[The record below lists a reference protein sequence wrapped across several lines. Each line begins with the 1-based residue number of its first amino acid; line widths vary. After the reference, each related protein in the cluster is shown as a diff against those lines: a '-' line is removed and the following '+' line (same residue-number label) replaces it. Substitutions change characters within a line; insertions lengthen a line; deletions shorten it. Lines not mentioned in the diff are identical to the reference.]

1 MPRLL
6 RMPGISADAE
16 EVVFLEWCST
26 VGSTV
31 AAGAAIATVE
41 TEKANVDIEAEE
53 EAVLWRTLIK
63 PGDAV
68 AVGAPIAVLAG
79 VGEDVS
85 DEGSVLDALGL
96 ATISAADATEH
107 HVADHDNVEER
118 DATATPTATPTPTPA
133 EATAPSP
140 ATEIGVDTPQAS
152 GRLFASPLARK
163 LARDNDIA
171 LDSVVGTGPSGRIV
185 RRDID
190 LAAADRVKDHAPQ
203 PTASQP
209 REAIGSQAVGA
220 AQFVD
225 IPHSGMRRA
234 IARALTASKQ
244 NVPHFYLE
252 STCRVES
259 LLEMRQTINNDS
271 PVRISIND
279 FVLKAVGKALMDVPE
294 MNVVWTD
301 DAVRRFSTADVS
313 VAVGGDHG
321 LVTPVLRSVESMSL
335 SQISGHV
342 RDVVGRA
349 GSGQLK
355 QGELEGGSFSV
366 SNLGM
371 YAVERFAA
379 IINPP
384 QAGILAVGAVREEPV
399 VTNGSLGVGSVL
411 TVTLSADH
419 RGVDGVVAATWLK
432 RFTTLMENPAL
443 LLA

>member
-53 EAVLWRTLIK
+53 EAVLWRTLIE

-96 ATISAADATEH
+96 ATTSAADAAEH

-118 DATATPTATPTPTPA
+118 DATAEPTATPA

-140 ATEIGVDTPQAS
+140 AADIGVDTPQAN

-163 LARDNDIA
+163 LARDNNIA
-171 LDSVVGTGPSGRIV
+171 LDSVVGTGPGGRIV

-190 LAAADRVKDHAPQ
+190 LVREGRAVHGASQ
-203 PTASQP
+203 PSASQP
-209 REAIGSQAVGA
+209 REGLGHQAMRA
-220 AQFVD
+220 AEFVD

-259 LLEMRQTINNDS
+259 LLEMRETINNDS

-335 SQISGHV
+335 SQVSGHV
-342 RDVVGRA
+342 RDFVDRA
-349 GSGQLK
+349 GSGKLK

-371 YAVERFAA
+371 YGVERFAA

-384 QAGILAVGAVREEPV
+384 QAGILAVGALREEPV
-399 VTNGSLGVGSVL
+399 VTNGSLRIGSVL

-432 RFTTLMENPAL
+432 RFTALMENPAL

>member
-53 EAVLWRTLIK
+53 EAVLWRTLIE

-85 DEGSVLDALGL
+85 DEGGVLDSLGL
-96 ATISAADATEH
+96 ATTSTADAAEH
-107 HVADHDNVEER
+107 QVADHDNVEER
-118 DATATPTATPTPTPA
+118 DNVEDRDASPKPT

-140 ATEIGVDTPQAS
+140 AADIGVGAPRAN

-171 LDSVVGTGPSGRIV
+171 LAGVMGTGPGGRII

-190 LAAADRVKDHAPQ
+190 LARAGRAEDRVSQ
-203 PTASQP
+203 LSASQP
-209 REAIGSQAVGA
+209 REAIGRQTAGA
-220 AQFVD
+220 AEFVD

-259 LLEMRQTINNDS
+259 LLEMRETINNDS
-271 PVRISIND
+271 QVRISIND

-321 LVTPVLRSVESMSL
+321 LVTPVLRSVESLSL

-342 RDVVGRA
+342 RDFVDRA
-349 GSGQLK
+349 SRGQLK

-384 QAGILAVGAVREEPV
+384 QAGILAVGAVREGPV
-399 VTNGSLGVGSVL
+399 VTNGLVGVGSVL

-432 RFTTLMENPAL
+432 RFTALMENPAL

>member
-53 EAVLWRTLIK
+53 EAVLWRTLIE

-85 DEGSVLDALGL
+85 DEGGVLDALGL
-96 ATISAADATEH
+96 TTTSATDAAEH
-107 HVADHDNVEER
+107 RVADHDNVEER
-118 DATATPTATPTPTPA
+118 DATPTPTPTPMSIPA
-133 EATAPSP
+133 EAHAPSP
-140 ATEIGVDTPQAS
+140 TAGIGVGAPRANS
-152 GRLFASPLARK
+152 RLFASPLARK

-171 LDSVVGTGPSGRIV
+171 LDSVVGTGPGGRIV

-190 LAAADRVKDHAPQ
+190 LARAGRAVDRESQ
-203 PTASQP
+203 PSASQP
-209 REAIGSQAVGA
+209 RESMEFQDAGAVEFA
-220 AQFVD
+220 D

-321 LVTPVLRSVESMSL
+321 LVPPVLRSVESLSL
-335 SQISGHV
+335 SRICG
-342 RDVVGRA
+342 DVGDFVDRA

-384 QAGILAVGAVREEPV
+384 QAGILAVGAVRKEPV
-399 VTNGSLGVGSVL
+399 VTKGVVGVGSVL

-432 RFTTLMENPAL
+432 RFTALMENPAL

>member
-53 EAVLWRTLIK
+53 EAVLWRTLIE

-96 ATISAADATEH
+96 ATTSAADAAEH

-118 DATATPTATPTPTPA
+118 DATAEPTATPA

-140 ATEIGVDTPQAS
+140 AVDIGVDTPQAN

-163 LARDNDIA
+163 LARDNNIA
-171 LDSVVGTGPSGRIV
+171 LDSVVGTGPGGRIV

-190 LAAADRVKDHAPQ
+190 LVRDGRAVHGASQ
-203 PTASQP
+203 PSASQP
-209 REAIGSQAVGA
+209 REGLGHQAMPA
-220 AQFVD
+220 AEFVD

-259 LLEMRQTINNDS
+259 LLEMRETINNDS

-335 SQISGHV
+335 SQVSGHV
-342 RDVVGRA
+342 RDFVDRA
-349 GSGQLK
+349 GSGKLK

-371 YAVERFAA
+371 YGVERFAA

-399 VTNGSLGVGSVL
+399 VTNGSLRIGSVL

-432 RFTTLMENPAL
+432 RFTALMENPAL

>member
-53 EAVLWRTLIK
+53 EAVLWRTLIE

-96 ATISAADATEH
+96 ATTSAADAAEH

-118 DATATPTATPTPTPA
+118 DATAEPTATPA

-140 ATEIGVDTPQAS
+140 AADIGVDTPQAN

-163 LARDNDIA
+163 LARDNNIA
-171 LDSVVGTGPSGRIV
+171 LDSVVGTGPGGRIV

-190 LAAADRVKDHAPQ
+190 LVRDGRAVHGASQ
-203 PTASQP
+203 PSASQP
-209 REAIGSQAVGA
+209 REGLGHQAMRA
-220 AQFVD
+220 AEFVD

-259 LLEMRQTINNDS
+259 LLEMRETINNDS

-335 SQISGHV
+335 SQVSGHV
-342 RDVVGRA
+342 RDFVDRA
-349 GSGQLK
+349 GSGKLK

-371 YAVERFAA
+371 YGVERFAA

-399 VTNGSLGVGSVL
+399 VTNGSLRIGSVL

-432 RFTTLMENPAL
+432 RFTALMENPAL

>member
-53 EAVLWRTLIK
+53 EAVLWRTLIE

-96 ATISAADATEH
+96 ATTSAAAVEH
-107 HVADHDNVEER
+107 HVADHDKVEEG
-118 DATATPTATPTPTPA
+118 DATTEPTATPTPA
-133 EATAPSP
+133 EANAPSP
-140 ATEIGVDTPQAS
+140 AADIRVDTPQVN

-163 LARDNDIA
+163 LARDNNIA
-171 LDSVVGTGPSGRIV
+171 LDSVVGTGPGGRIV

-190 LAAADRVKDHAPQ
+190 LVRDGRAVHGASQ
-203 PTASQP
+203 PSDSQP
-209 REAIGSQAVGA
+209 REARGNQAVRSA
-220 AQFVD
+220 EFVD

-321 LVTPVLRSVESMSL
+321 LVTPVLRGVESMSL

-342 RDVVGRA
+342 RDFVDRA
-349 GSGQLK
+349 GSGKLK

-432 RFTTLMENPAL
+432 RFTTLVENPAL

>member
-16 EVVFLEWCST
+16 EVVFLEWCSAL
-26 VGSTV
+26 GSTV

-53 EAVLWRTLIK
+53 EAVLWRTLIE

-85 DEGSVLDALGL
+85 DEGGVLGALGL
-96 ATISAADATEH
+96 ATTSAAEH
-107 HVADHDNVEER
+107 KFADHDNVEEH
-118 DATATPTATPTPTPA
+118 DATAEPTATPTLTPV
-133 EATAPSP
+133 EANAPNP
-140 ATEIGVDTPQAS
+140 AADIRVHSPQAN

-163 LARDNDIA
+163 LARDNNIE
-171 LDSVVGTGPSGRIV
+171 LDTVVGTGPGGRIV

-190 LAAADRVKDHAPQ
+190 LLREGRAVHGASQ
-203 PTASQP
+203 PSDSQP
-209 REAIGSQAVGA
+209 REARGHQAVRA
-220 AQFVD
+220 AGFVD

-259 LLEMRQTINNDS
+259 LLEMRETINSDS
-271 PVRISIND
+271 QVRISIND

-335 SQISGHV
+335 SQIAGHV
-342 RDVVGRA
+342 RDFVDRA
-349 GSGQLK
+349 GSGKLK
-355 QGELEGGSFSV
+355 QGELVGGSFSV

-419 RGVDGVVAATWLK
+419 RGVDGVVAAMWLK
-432 RFTTLMENPAL
+432 RFTALMESPAL

>member
-53 EAVLWRTLIK
+53 EAVLWRTLIE

-96 ATISAADATEH
+96 ATTSADNAAEH
-107 HVADHDNVEER
+107 HVADHDKVEER
-118 DATATPTATPTPTPA
+118 DATATPTATPIPTPV
-133 EATAPSP
+133 ETNAPGS
-140 ATEIGVDTPQAS
+140 AADIGVDAPQAN

-163 LARDNDIA
+163 LARDNNIA
-171 LDSVVGTGPSGRIV
+171 LDSVVGTGPGGRIV

-190 LAAADRVKDHAPQ
+190 LVREGRAVNGASQ
-203 PTASQP
+203 PSASQP
-209 REAIGSQAVGA
+209 REVLGHQAVRA
-220 AQFVD
+220 AEFVD

-271 PVRISIND
+271 QVRISIND

-294 MNVVWTD
+294 MNVMWTD

-342 RDVVGRA
+342 RDFVDRA
-349 GSGQLK
+349 GSGKLK

-384 QAGILAVGAVREEPV
+384 QAGILAVGAIREEPV

-432 RFTTLMENPAL
+432 RFTALMENPAL

>member
-53 EAVLWRTLIK
+53 EAVLWRTLIE

-96 ATISAADATEH
+96 ATTSAADAAEH

-118 DATATPTATPTPTPA
+118 DATAEPTATPA

-140 ATEIGVDTPQAS
+140 AADIGVDTPQAN

-163 LARDNDIA
+163 LARDNNIA
-171 LDSVVGTGPSGRIV
+171 LDSVVGTGPGGRIV

-190 LAAADRVKDHAPQ
+190 LVREGRAVHGASQ
-203 PTASQP
+203 PSASQP
-209 REAIGSQAVGA
+209 REGLGHQAMRA
-220 AQFVD
+220 AEFVD

-259 LLEMRQTINNDS
+259 LLEMRETINNDS

-335 SQISGHV
+335 SQVSGHV
-342 RDVVGRA
+342 RDFVDRA
-349 GSGQLK
+349 GSGKLK

-371 YAVERFAA
+371 YGVERFAA

-399 VTNGSLGVGSVL
+399 VTNGSLRIGSVL

-432 RFTTLMENPAL
+432 RFTALMENPAL

>member
-53 EAVLWRTLIK
+53 EAVLWRTLIE

-85 DEGSVLDALGL
+85 DEGGVLDSLGL
-96 ATISAADATEH
+96 ATTSTADAAEH
-107 HVADHDNVEER
+107 QVADHDNVEER
-118 DATATPTATPTPTPA
+118 DNVEDRDATPKPT
-133 EATAPSP
+133 EAAAPSP
-140 ATEIGVDTPQAS
+140 AADIGVGAPRAN

-171 LDSVVGTGPSGRIV
+171 LAGVMGTGPGGRIV

-190 LAAADRVKDHAPQ
+190 LARAGRAEDRVSQ
-203 PTASQP
+203 LSASQP
-209 REAIGSQAVGA
+209 REAIGRQTAGA
-220 AQFVD
+220 AEFVD

-259 LLEMRQTINNDS
+259 LLEMRETINNDS
-271 PVRISIND
+271 QVRISIND
-279 FVLKAVGKALMDVPE
+279 CVLKAVGKALMDVPE

-321 LVTPVLRSVESMSL
+321 LVTPVLRSVESLSL

-342 RDVVGRA
+342 RDFVDRA
-349 GSGQLK
+349 SRGQLK

-384 QAGILAVGAVREEPV
+384 QAGILAVGAVREGPV
-399 VTNGSLGVGSVL
+399 VTNGLVGVGSVL

-432 RFTTLMENPAL
+432 RFTALMENPAL

>member
-53 EAVLWRTLIK
+53 EAVLWRTLIE

-85 DEGSVLDALGL
+85 DEGGVLDSLGL
-96 ATISAADATEH
+96 ATTSTADAAEH
-107 HVADHDNVEER
+107 QVADHDNVEDR
-118 DATATPTATPTPTPA
+118 DATPKPT

-140 ATEIGVDTPQAS
+140 AADIGVGAPRAN

-171 LDSVVGTGPSGRIV
+171 LAGVMGTGPGGRII

-190 LAAADRVKDHAPQ
+190 LARAGRAEDRVSQ
-203 PTASQP
+203 SSASQP
-209 REAIGSQAVGA
+209 REAIGRQTAGA
-220 AQFVD
+220 AEFVD

-259 LLEMRQTINNDS
+259 LLEMRETINNDS
-271 PVRISIND
+271 QVRISIND

-321 LVTPVLRSVESMSL
+321 LVTPVLRSVESLSL

-342 RDVVGRA
+342 RDFVDRA
-349 GSGQLK
+349 SRGQLK

-399 VTNGSLGVGSVL
+399 VTNGLVGVGSVL

-432 RFTTLMENPAL
+432 RFTALMENPAL

>member
-53 EAVLWRTLIK
+53 EAVLWRTLIE

-96 ATISAADATEH
+96 ATTSAADAAEH

-118 DATATPTATPTPTPA
+118 DATAEPTATPA

-140 ATEIGVDTPQAS
+140 AADIGVDTPQAN

-163 LARDNDIA
+163 LARDNNIA
-171 LDSVVGTGPSGRIV
+171 LDSVVGTGPGGRIV

-190 LAAADRVKDHAPQ
+190 LVRDGRAVHGASQ
-203 PTASQP
+203 PSASQP
-209 REAIGSQAVGA
+209 REGLGHQAMPA
-220 AQFVD
+220 AEFVD

-259 LLEMRQTINNDS
+259 LLEMRETINNDS

-335 SQISGHV
+335 SQVSGHV
-342 RDVVGRA
+342 RDFVDRA
-349 GSGQLK
+349 GSGKLK

-371 YAVERFAA
+371 YGVERFAA
-379 IINPP
+379 IISPP

-399 VTNGSLGVGSVL
+399 VTNGSLRIGSVL

-432 RFTTLMENPAL
+432 RFTALMENPAL

>member
-53 EAVLWRTLIK
+53 EAVLWRTLIE

-96 ATISAADATEH
+96 ATTSAAAVEH
-107 HVADHDNVEER
+107 HVADHDKVEEG
-118 DATATPTATPTPTPA
+118 DATTEPRATPTPA
-133 EATAPSP
+133 EANAPSP
-140 ATEIGVDTPQAS
+140 AADIVADSRQVN

-163 LARDNDIA
+163 LARDNNIA
-171 LDSVVGTGPSGRIV
+171 LDSVVGTGPGGRIV

-190 LAAADRVKDHAPQ
+190 LVREGRTVHG
-203 PTASQP
+203 ASQP
-209 REAIGSQAVGA
+209 SDSQPHETRGNQAVHGA
-220 AQFVD
+220 EFVD

-321 LVTPVLRSVESMSL
+321 LVTPVLRGVESMSL

-342 RDVVGRA
+342 RDFVDRA
-349 GSGQLK
+349 GSGKLK

-371 YAVERFAA
+371 YGVERFAA

-399 VTNGSLGVGSVL
+399 VADGVVGIGSVL

-432 RFTTLMENPAL
+432 RFTTLVENPAL

>member
-53 EAVLWRTLIK
+53 EAVLWRTLIE

-85 DEGSVLDALGL
+85 DEGGVLDALGL
-96 ATISAADATEH
+96 RITSAADAAEH
-107 HVADHDNVEER
+107 QLADHDNVEKR
-118 DATATPTATPTPTPA
+118 DATPTPA
-133 EATAPSP
+133 EANAPSP
-140 ATEIGVDTPQAS
+140 AADIGVDMPRPD

-163 LARDNDIA
+163 LARDNNIA
-171 LDSVVGTGPSGRIV
+171 LDSVVGTGPGGRIV

-190 LAAADRVKDHAPQ
+190 LVRTGRAVDRALQ
-203 PTASQP
+203 PSASQA
-209 REAIGSQAVGA
+209 REAIGSQAARA
-220 AQFVD
+220 AEFVD

-271 PVRISIND
+271 QVRISIND

-301 DAVRRFSTADVS
+301 DAVRRFSRADVS

-342 RDVVGRA
+342 RDFVERA
-349 GSGQLK
+349 GSGKLK

-371 YAVERFAA
+371 YAAERFAA

-432 RFTTLMENPAL
+432 RFTALMESPAL

>member
-53 EAVLWRTLIK
+53 EAVLWRTLIE

-96 ATISAADATEH
+96 ATTSAADAAEH

-118 DATATPTATPTPTPA
+118 DATAEPTATPA

-140 ATEIGVDTPQAS
+140 AVDIGVDTPQAN

-163 LARDNDIA
+163 LARDNNIA
-171 LDSVVGTGPSGRIV
+171 LDSVVGTGPGGRIV

-190 LAAADRVKDHAPQ
+190 LVREGRTVLGASQ
-203 PTASQP
+203 PSASQP
-209 REAIGSQAVGA
+209 REGLGHQAMRA
-220 AQFVD
+220 AEFVD

-259 LLEMRQTINNDS
+259 LLEMRETINNDS

-335 SQISGHV
+335 SQVSGHV
-342 RDVVGRA
+342 RDFVDRA
-349 GSGQLK
+349 GSGKLK

-371 YAVERFAA
+371 YGVERFAA

-399 VTNGSLGVGSVL
+399 VTNGSLRIGSVL

-432 RFTTLMENPAL
+432 RFTALMENPAL

>member
-53 EAVLWRTLIK
+53 EAVLWRTLIE

-85 DEGSVLDALGL
+85 DEGGVLDALGL
-96 ATISAADATEH
+96 ATTSAAAVEH
-107 HVADHDNVEER
+107 HVADHENVKEG
-118 DATATPTATPTPTPA
+118 DATTEPTAIPTPA
-133 EATAPSP
+133 EANAPSP
-140 ATEIGVDTPQAS
+140 AEDIGVDSPQVN

-163 LARDNDIA
+163 LARDNNIA
-171 LDSVVGTGPSGRIV
+171 LDSVVGTGPGGRIV

-190 LAAADRVKDHAPQ
+190 LVREGRTVHG
-203 PTASQP
+203 ASQP
-209 REAIGSQAVGA
+209 SDSQPHETRGNQAVHGA
-220 AQFVD
+220 EFVD
-225 IPHSGMRRA
+225 IPHPGMRRA

-321 LVTPVLRSVESMSL
+321 LVTPVLRGVESMSL
-335 SQISGHV
+335 SQISGRV
-342 RDVVGRA
+342 RDFVDRA
-349 GSGQLK
+349 GSGKLK

-432 RFTTLMENPAL
+432 RFTTLVENPAL

>member
-1 MPRLL
+1 M
-6 RMPGISADAE
+6 
-16 EVVFLEWCST
+16 
-26 VGSTV
+26 
-31 AAGAAIATVE
+31 
-41 TEKANVDIEAEE
+41 
-53 EAVLWRTLIK
+53 
-63 PGDAV
+63 
-68 AVGAPIAVLAG
+68 
-79 VGEDVS
+79 
-85 DEGSVLDALGL
+85 
-96 ATISAADATEH
+96 
-107 HVADHDNVEER
+107 
-118 DATATPTATPTPTPA
+118 
-133 EATAPSP
+133 
-140 ATEIGVDTPQAS
+140 
-152 GRLFASPLARK
+152 
-163 LARDNDIA
+163 ARDNDIA
-171 LDSVVGTGPSGRIV
+171 LAGVMGTGPGGRIV

-190 LAAADRVKDHAPQ
+190 LARAGRAEDRVSQ
-203 PTASQP
+203 LSASQP
-209 REAIGSQAVGA
+209 REAIGRQTAGA
-220 AQFVD
+220 AEFVD

-259 LLEMRQTINNDS
+259 LLEMRETINNDS
-271 PVRISIND
+271 QVRISIND

-321 LVTPVLRSVESMSL
+321 LVTPVLRSVESLSL

-342 RDVVGRA
+342 RDFVDRA
-349 GSGQLK
+349 SRGQLK

-384 QAGILAVGAVREEPV
+384 QAGILAVGAVREGPV
-399 VTNGSLGVGSVL
+399 VTNGLVGVGSVL

-432 RFTTLMENPAL
+432 RFTALMENPAL

>member
-53 EAVLWRTLIK
+53 EAVLWRTLIE

-96 ATISAADATEH
+96 ATTSAADAAEH

-118 DATATPTATPTPTPA
+118 DATATPTATPA

-140 ATEIGVDTPQAS
+140 AADIGVDTPQAN

-163 LARDNDIA
+163 LARDNNIA
-171 LDSVVGTGPSGRIV
+171 LDSVVGTGPGGRIV

-190 LAAADRVKDHAPQ
+190 LVREGRAVHGASQ
-203 PTASQP
+203 PSASQP
-209 REAIGSQAVGA
+209 REGLGHQAMRA
-220 AQFVD
+220 AEFVD

-259 LLEMRQTINNDS
+259 LLEMRETINNDS

-335 SQISGHV
+335 SQVSGHV
-342 RDVVGRA
+342 RDFVDRA
-349 GSGQLK
+349 GSGKLK

-371 YAVERFAA
+371 YGVERFAA

-384 QAGILAVGAVREEPV
+384 QAGILAVGALREEPV
-399 VTNGSLGVGSVL
+399 VTNGSLRIGSVL

-432 RFTTLMENPAL
+432 RFTALMENPAL

>member
-53 EAVLWRTLIK
+53 EAVLWRTLIE

-96 ATISAADATEH
+96 ATTSAADAAEH

-118 DATATPTATPTPTPA
+118 DATAEPTATPA

-140 ATEIGVDTPQAS
+140 AADIGVDTPQAN

-163 LARDNDIA
+163 LARDNNIA
-171 LDSVVGTGPSGRIV
+171 LDSVVGTGPGGRIV

-190 LAAADRVKDHAPQ
+190 LVRDGRAVHGASQ
-203 PTASQP
+203 PSASQP
-209 REAIGSQAVGA
+209 REGLGHQAMRA
-220 AQFVD
+220 AEFVD

-259 LLEMRQTINNDS
+259 LLEMRETINNDS

-335 SQISGHV
+335 SQVSGHV
-342 RDVVGRA
+342 RDFVDRA
-349 GSGQLK
+349 GSGKLK

-371 YAVERFAA
+371 YGVERFAA

-384 QAGILAVGAVREEPV
+384 QAGILAVGALREEPV
-399 VTNGSLGVGSVL
+399 VTNGSLRIGSVL

-432 RFTTLMENPAL
+432 RFTALMENPAL

>member
-1 MPRLL
+1 
-6 RMPGISADAE
+6 MPGISADAE

-53 EAVLWRTLIK
+53 EAVLWRTLIE

-96 ATISAADATEH
+96 ATTSAADAAEH

-118 DATATPTATPTPTPA
+118 DATAEPTATPA

-140 ATEIGVDTPQAS
+140 AADIGVDTPQAN

-163 LARDNDIA
+163 LARDNNIA
-171 LDSVVGTGPSGRIV
+171 LDSVVGTGPGGRIV

-190 LAAADRVKDHAPQ
+190 LVRDGRAVHGASQ
-203 PTASQP
+203 PSASQP
-209 REAIGSQAVGA
+209 REGLGHQAMRA
-220 AQFVD
+220 AEFVD

-259 LLEMRQTINNDS
+259 LLEMRETINNDS

-335 SQISGHV
+335 SQVSGHV
-342 RDVVGRA
+342 RDFVDRA
-349 GSGQLK
+349 GSGKLK

-371 YAVERFAA
+371 YGVERFAA

-399 VTNGSLGVGSVL
+399 VTNGSLRIGSVL

-432 RFTTLMENPAL
+432 RFTALMENPAL

>member
-53 EAVLWRTLIK
+53 EAVLWRTLIE

-96 ATISAADATEH
+96 ATTSAADAAEH

-118 DATATPTATPTPTPA
+118 DATAEPTATPA

-140 ATEIGVDTPQAS
+140 AVDIGVDTPQAN

-163 LARDNDIA
+163 LARDNNIA
-171 LDSVVGTGPSGRIV
+171 LDSVVGTGPGGRIV

-190 LAAADRVKDHAPQ
+190 LVRDGRAVHGASQ
-203 PTASQP
+203 PSASQP
-209 REAIGSQAVGA
+209 REGLGHQAMRA
-220 AQFVD
+220 AEFVD

-259 LLEMRQTINNDS
+259 LLEMRETINNDS

-335 SQISGHV
+335 SEVSGHV
-342 RDVVGRA
+342 RDFVDRA
-349 GSGQLK
+349 GSGKLK

-371 YAVERFAA
+371 YGVERFAA

-399 VTNGSLGVGSVL
+399 VTNGSLRIGSVL

-432 RFTTLMENPAL
+432 RFTALMENPAL

>member
-16 EVVFLEWCST
+16 EVVFLEWCSA

-31 AAGAAIATVE
+31 AAGVAIATVE

-53 EAVLWRTLIK
+53 EAVLWRTLIE

-96 ATISAADATEH
+96 ATTSAAEH

-118 DATATPTATPTPTPA
+118 DATAEPTATPTPA
-133 EATAPSP
+133 EANAHSP
-140 ATEIGVDTPQAS
+140 AADIGVDTPLAN

-163 LARDNDIA
+163 LARDNNIA
-171 LDSVVGTGPSGRIV
+171 LDSVVGTGPGGRIV

-190 LAAADRVKDHAPQ
+190 FLREGRAVHGASQ
-203 PTASQP
+203 PSDSQP
-209 REAIGSQAVGA
+209 REALGHQAVRA
-220 AQFVD
+220 AEFVE

-271 PVRISIND
+271 QVRISIND

-342 RDVVGRA
+342 RDFVDRA
-349 GSGQLK
+349 GSGKLK

-371 YAVERFAA
+371 YAAERFAA

-432 RFTTLMENPAL
+432 RFTALMESPAL

>member
-53 EAVLWRTLIK
+53 EAVLWRTLIE

-96 ATISAADATEH
+96 ATTSAAAVEH
-107 HVADHDNVEER
+107 HVADHDKVEEG
-118 DATATPTATPTPTPA
+118 DATTEPTATPTPA
-133 EATAPSP
+133 EANAPSP
-140 ATEIGVDTPQAS
+140 AADIRVDTPQAN

-163 LARDNDIA
+163 LARDNNIA
-171 LDSVVGTGPSGRIV
+171 LDSVVGTGPGGRIV

-190 LAAADRVKDHAPQ
+190 LVREGRTVLGASQ
-203 PTASQP
+203 PSDSQP
-209 REAIGSQAVGA
+209 REARGNQAVRSA
-220 AQFVD
+220 EFVD

-259 LLEMRQTINNDS
+259 LLEMRETINNDS

-321 LVTPVLRSVESMSL
+321 LVTPVLRGVDSMSL

-342 RDVVGRA
+342 RDFVDRA

-432 RFTTLMENPAL
+432 RFTALMENPAL

>member
-6 RMPGISADAE
+6 RMPGISADTE

-85 DEGSVLDALGL
+85 DEDDALDALGL
-96 ATISAADATEH
+96 TTTSAADAAEH
-107 HVADHDNVEER
+107 RVADHDNVEER
-118 DATATPTATPTPTPA
+118 DATPTPTPTPTPA
-133 EATAPSP
+133 EAHAPSP
-140 ATEIGVDTPQAS
+140 TADIGVGAPRAN

-163 LARDNDIA
+163 LARDNDMA
-171 LDSVVGTGPSGRIV
+171 LDSVVGTGPGGRIV

-190 LAAADRVKDHAPQ
+190 LAWAGRAVDRESQ
-203 PTASQP
+203 PSASQP
-209 REAIGSQAVGA
+209 RESMEIQDAGA
-220 AQFVD
+220 AEFVD

-252 STCRVES
+252 STCRVEP
-259 LLEMRQTINNDS
+259 LLEMRETINSDS
-271 PVRISIND
+271 HVRISIND

-321 LVTPVLRSVESMSL
+321 LVTPVLRSVESLSL

-342 RDVVGRA
+342 RDFVDRA
-349 GSGQLK
+349 SRGQLK
-355 QGELEGGSFSV
+355 QGELEGGTFSV

-384 QAGILAVGAVREEPV
+384 QAGILAVGAVRKEPV

-411 TVTLSADH
+411 TVALSADH

-432 RFTTLMENPAL
+432 RFTALMENPAL

>member
-53 EAVLWRTLIK
+53 EAVLWRTLIE

-96 ATISAADATEH
+96 ATTSAAAVEH
-107 HVADHDNVEER
+107 HVADHDKVEEG
-118 DATATPTATPTPTPA
+118 DATTEPTATPTLA
-133 EATAPSP
+133 EANAPSP
-140 ATEIGVDTPQAS
+140 AADIRVDTPQAN

-163 LARDNDIA
+163 LARDNNIA
-171 LDSVVGTGPSGRIV
+171 LDSVVGTGPGGRIV

-190 LAAADRVKDHAPQ
+190 LVREGRAVHGASQ
-203 PTASQP
+203 PSDSQP
-209 REAIGSQAVGA
+209 REARGNQAVRGA
-220 AQFVD
+220 DFVD

-259 LLEMRQTINNDS
+259 LLEMRETINNDS

-301 DAVRRFSTADVS
+301 DAVRRFSAADVS

-321 LVTPVLRSVESMSL
+321 LVTPVLRGVESMSL

-342 RDVVGRA
+342 RDFVDRA
-349 GSGQLK
+349 GSGKLK

>member
-16 EVVFLEWCST
+16 EVVFLEWCSA

-31 AAGAAIATVE
+31 AAGVAIATVE

-53 EAVLWRTLIK
+53 EAVLWRTLIE
-63 PGDAV
+63 PGDVV

-96 ATISAADATEH
+96 ATTIAADH

-118 DATATPTATPTPTPA
+118 DAKAEPTATPTPA
-133 EATAPSP
+133 EANAHSP
-140 ATEIGVDTPQAS
+140 AVDIGVDMPLAN

-163 LARDNDIA
+163 LARDNNIA
-171 LDSVVGTGPSGRIV
+171 LDSVVGTGPGGRII

-190 LAAADRVKDHAPQ
+190 LLREGRAVHGASQ
-203 PTASQP
+203 PSDSQP
-209 REAIGSQAVGA
+209 REALGHQAVRA
-220 AQFVD
+220 AEFVE

-271 PVRISIND
+271 RVRISIND

-294 MNVVWTD
+294 MNVVWMD
-301 DAVRRFSTADVS
+301 DAVHRFSTADVS

-342 RDVVGRA
+342 RDFVDRA
-349 GSGQLK
+349 GSGKLK

-371 YAVERFAA
+371 YAAERFAA

-419 RGVDGVVAATWLK
+419 RSVDGVVAATWLK
-432 RFTTLMENPAL
+432 RFTALMESPAL

>member
-53 EAVLWRTLIK
+53 EAVLWRTLIE

-96 ATISAADATEH
+96 ATTSAADAAEH

-118 DATATPTATPTPTPA
+118 DATAEPTATPA

-140 ATEIGVDTPQAS
+140 AVDIGVDTPQAN

-163 LARDNDIA
+163 LARDNNIA
-171 LDSVVGTGPSGRIV
+171 LDSVVGTGPGGRIV

-190 LAAADRVKDHAPQ
+190 LVRDGRAVHGASQ
-203 PTASQP
+203 PSASQP
-209 REAIGSQAVGA
+209 REGLGHQAMPA
-220 AQFVD
+220 AEFVD

-259 LLEMRQTINNDS
+259 LLEMRETINNDS

-335 SQISGHV
+335 SQVSGHV
-342 RDVVGRA
+342 RDFVDRA
-349 GSGQLK
+349 GSGKLK

-371 YAVERFAA
+371 YGEERFAA

-399 VTNGSLGVGSVL
+399 VTNGSLRIGSVL

-432 RFTTLMENPAL
+432 RFTALMENPAL

>member
-53 EAVLWRTLIK
+53 EAVLWRTLIE

-85 DEGSVLDALGL
+85 DEGGVLDSLGL
-96 ATISAADATEH
+96 ATTSTADAAEH
-107 HVADHDNVEER
+107 QVADHDNVEKR
-118 DATATPTATPTPTPA
+118 DATPKPT

-140 ATEIGVDTPQAS
+140 AADIGVGAPRAN

-171 LDSVVGTGPSGRIV
+171 LAGVMGTGPGGRIV

-190 LAAADRVKDHAPQ
+190 LARAGRAEDRVSQ
-203 PTASQP
+203 SSASQP
-209 REAIGSQAVGA
+209 REAIGRQTAGA
-220 AQFVD
+220 AEFVD

-259 LLEMRQTINNDS
+259 LLEMRETINNDS
-271 PVRISIND
+271 QVRISIND

-321 LVTPVLRSVESMSL
+321 LVTPVLRSVESLSL

-342 RDVVGRA
+342 RDFVDRA
-349 GSGQLK
+349 SRGQLK

-371 YAVERFAA
+371 YEVERFAA

-399 VTNGSLGVGSVL
+399 VTNGLVGVGSVL

-432 RFTTLMENPAL
+432 RFMALMENPAL

>member
-16 EVVFLEWCST
+16 EVVFLEWCSA

-53 EAVLWRTLIK
+53 EAVLWRTLIE

-85 DEGSVLDALGL
+85 DEGGVLDALGL
-96 ATISAADATEH
+96 TTTSAADAAEH
-107 HVADHDNVEER
+107 RVADHDNVEER
-118 DATATPTATPTPTPA
+118 DATATPAPTLA
-133 EATAPSP
+133 EANAPSP
-140 ATEIGVDTPQAS
+140 AADIGVDTPQAN

-163 LARDNDIA
+163 LARDNNIA
-171 LDSVVGTGPSGRIV
+171 LDSVVGTGPGGRIV

-190 LAAADRVKDHAPQ
+190 LVREGRAVHGASQ
-203 PTASQP
+203 PSDSQP
-209 REAIGSQAVGA
+209 REARGNQAVRSA
-220 AQFVD
+220 EFVD

-321 LVTPVLRSVESMSL
+321 LVTPVLRGVESMSL

-342 RDVVGRA
+342 RDFVDRA
-349 GSGQLK
+349 GSGKLK

>member
-53 EAVLWRTLIK
+53 EAILWRTLIE

-96 ATISAADATEH
+96 ATTSAADAAEH

-118 DATATPTATPTPTPA
+118 DATAEPTATPA

-140 ATEIGVDTPQAS
+140 AVDIGVDTPQAN

-163 LARDNDIA
+163 LARDNNIA
-171 LDSVVGTGPSGRIV
+171 LDSVVGTGPGGRIV

-190 LAAADRVKDHAPQ
+190 LVRDGRAVHGASQ
-203 PTASQP
+203 PSASQP
-209 REAIGSQAVGA
+209 REGLGHQAMPA
-220 AQFVD
+220 AEFVD

-259 LLEMRQTINNDS
+259 LLEMRETINNDS

-335 SQISGHV
+335 SQVSGHV
-342 RDVVGRA
+342 RDFVDRA
-349 GSGQLK
+349 GSGKLK

-371 YAVERFAA
+371 YGVERFAA

-399 VTNGSLGVGSVL
+399 VTNGSLRIGSVL

-432 RFTTLMENPAL
+432 RFTALMENPAL

>member
-53 EAVLWRTLIK
+53 EAVLWRTLIE

-96 ATISAADATEH
+96 ATTSAAAVEH
-107 HVADHDNVEER
+107 HVADHDKVEEG
-118 DATATPTATPTPTPA
+118 DATTEPTATPTPA
-133 EATAPSP
+133 EANAPSP
-140 ATEIGVDTPQAS
+140 AADIRVDTPQVN

-163 LARDNDIA
+163 LARDNNIA
-171 LDSVVGTGPSGRIV
+171 LDSVVGTGPGGRIV

-190 LAAADRVKDHAPQ
+190 LVRDGRAVHGASQ
-203 PTASQP
+203 PSASQP
-209 REAIGSQAVGA
+209 REARGNQAMRA
-220 AQFVD
+220 AEFVD

-259 LLEMRQTINNDS
+259 LLEMRETINNDS

-321 LVTPVLRSVESMSL
+321 LVTPVLRGVDSMSL

-342 RDVVGRA
+342 RDFVDRA

-432 RFTTLMENPAL
+432 RFTALMENPAL

>member
-53 EAVLWRTLIK
+53 EAVLWRTLIE

-68 AVGAPIAVLAG
+68 AVGAPIAVLVG

-96 ATISAADATEH
+96 ATTSAAAVEH

-118 DATATPTATPTPTPA
+118 DATLTPAPA
-133 EATAPSP
+133 EANAPNP
-140 ATEIGVDTPQAS
+140 AADIGVDTPQAN
-152 GRLFASPLARK
+152 GRVFASPLARK
-163 LARDNDIA
+163 LARDSDIA
-171 LDSVVGTGPSGRIV
+171 LDSVVGTGPGGRIV

-190 LAAADRVKDHAPQ
+190 LAGAGGVKDHASP
-203 PTASQP
+203 PSASQS
-209 REAIGSQAVGA
+209 RQALGLQAVHGA
-220 AQFVD
+220 EFVD

-259 LLEMRQTINNDS
+259 LLEMRETINSDLQ
-271 PVRISIND
+271 VRISIND

-342 RDVVGRA
+342 RDFVDRA

>member
-53 EAVLWRTLIK
+53 EAVLWRTLIE

-96 ATISAADATEH
+96 ATTSAADAAEH

-118 DATATPTATPTPTPA
+118 DATAEPTATPA

-140 ATEIGVDTPQAS
+140 AADIGVDTPQAN

-163 LARDNDIA
+163 LARDNNIA
-171 LDSVVGTGPSGRIV
+171 LDSVVGTGPGGRIV

-190 LAAADRVKDHAPQ
+190 LVREGRAVHGASQ
-203 PTASQP
+203 PSASQP
-209 REAIGSQAVGA
+209 REGLGHQAMRA
-220 AQFVD
+220 AEFVD

-259 LLEMRQTINNDS
+259 LLEMRETINNDS

-335 SQISGHV
+335 SQVSGHV
-342 RDVVGRA
+342 RDFVDRA
-349 GSGQLK
+349 GSGKLK

-371 YAVERFAA
+371 YGVERFAA

-384 QAGILAVGAVREEPV
+384 QAGILAVGAVREDPV
-399 VTNGSLGVGSVL
+399 VTNGSLRIGSVL

-432 RFTTLMENPAL
+432 RFTALMENPAL

>member
-53 EAVLWRTLIK
+53 EAVLWRTLIE

-96 ATISAADATEH
+96 ATTSAADAAEH

-118 DATATPTATPTPTPA
+118 DATAEPTATPA

-140 ATEIGVDTPQAS
+140 AVDIGVDTPQAN

-163 LARDNDIA
+163 LARDNNIA
-171 LDSVVGTGPSGRIV
+171 LDSVVGTGPGGRIV

-190 LAAADRVKDHAPQ
+190 LVRDGRAVHGASQ
-203 PTASQP
+203 PSASQP
-209 REAIGSQAVGA
+209 REGLGHQAMPA
-220 AQFVD
+220 AEFVD

-259 LLEMRQTINNDS
+259 LLQMRETINNDS

-335 SQISGHV
+335 SQVSGHV
-342 RDVVGRA
+342 RDFVDRA
-349 GSGQLK
+349 GSGKLK

-371 YAVERFAA
+371 YGVERFAA

-399 VTNGSLGVGSVL
+399 VTNGSLRIGSVL

-432 RFTTLMENPAL
+432 RFTALMENPAL

>member
-53 EAVLWRTLIK
+53 EAVLWRTLIE

-85 DEGSVLDALGL
+85 DEGGVLVALGL
-96 ATISAADATEH
+96 ATTSAAAVEH
-107 HVADHDNVEER
+107 HIADHDNIEEG
-118 DATATPTATPTPTPA
+118 DATAEPTATPTPA
-133 EATAPSP
+133 EANAPSP
-140 ATEIGVDTPQAS
+140 AADIGVDTPQAN

-163 LARDNDIA
+163 LARDNNIA
-171 LDSVVGTGPSGRIV
+171 LDSVVGTGPGGRIV

-190 LAAADRVKDHAPQ
+190 LAGAGRVKDHASP
-203 PTASQP
+203 PSASQP
-209 REAIGSQAVGA
+209 REARGNQAVRGA
-220 AQFVD
+220 EFVD

-271 PVRISIND
+271 QVRISIND

-321 LVTPVLRSVESMSL
+321 LVTPVLRGVESMSL
-335 SQISGHV
+335 SQISGRV
-342 RDVVGRA
+342 RDFVDRA

>member
-41 TEKANVDIEAEE
+41 TEKANVDIEADE
-53 EAVLWRTLIK
+53 EAVLWRTLIE

-85 DEGSVLDALGL
+85 DEGGVLDALGL
-96 ATISAADATEH
+96 ATTSAAEH

-118 DATATPTATPTPTPA
+118 DATAEPTVTPTLTPVEANAPNPA
-133 EATAPSP
+133 AD
-140 ATEIGVDTPQAS
+140 IRVDSPQAN

-163 LARDNDIA
+163 LARDNNIELDI
-171 LDSVVGTGPSGRIV
+171 VEGTGPGGRIV

-190 LAAADRVKDHAPQ
+190 LLREGRAVHGASQ
-203 PTASQP
+203 PSDSQP
-209 REAIGSQAVGA
+209 REARGHQAVRA
-220 AQFVD
+220 AEFVD

-244 NVPHFYLE
+244 NVPHFYLK

-259 LLEMRQTINNDS
+259 LLEMRETINSDS
-271 PVRISIND
+271 QVRISIND

-342 RDVVGRA
+342 RDFVDRA

-355 QGELEGGSFSV
+355 QGELEGGTFSV

-384 QAGILAVGAVREEPV
+384 QAGILAVGAAREEPV

-432 RFTTLMENPAL
+432 RFTALMESPAL